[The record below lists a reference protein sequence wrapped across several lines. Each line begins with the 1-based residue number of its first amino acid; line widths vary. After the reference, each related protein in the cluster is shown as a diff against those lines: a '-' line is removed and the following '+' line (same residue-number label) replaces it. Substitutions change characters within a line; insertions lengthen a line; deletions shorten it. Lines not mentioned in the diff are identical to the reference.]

1 MARPPKAPRTLKG
14 RALALLAQREQ
25 SRVELRRK
33 LLRHALAEEALA
45 EGSLAE
51 GAQGEDDLAED
62 ALGPA
67 QAGHDE
73 SPQHDEQ
80 DGRESRLPA
89 AARVEALLD
98 WLEAHRY
105 LSEQRFTE
113 SRVHARAPRFG
124 NLRIR
129 MELAQHRLELSPE
142 AEQALIESEF
152 ERARAVRE
160 RKFGALPANAAER
173 ARQARFLGARG
184 FSAEVVRRVLRA
196 GGDED

>member
-1 MARPPKAPRTLKG
+1 MNPARSSRARAPLSLKG

-33 LLRHALAEEALA
+33 LLRHALAEDARVEAEA
-45 EGSLAE
+45 RQENATRAACAAQAAP
-51 GAQGEDDLAED
+51 GALDAGAADDL
-62 ALGPA
+62 
-67 QAGHDE
+67 H
-73 SPQHDEQ
+73 
-80 DGRESRLPA
+80 RETRLSA
-89 AARVEALLD
+89 AARVDTLLD

-129 MELAQHRLELSPE
+129 MELAQHRLALSPE
-142 AEQALIESEF
+142 AEQALAESEF

-160 RKFGALPANAAER
+160 RKFAAPPADATER
-173 ARQARFLGARG
+173 ARQARFLAARG
-184 FSAEVVRRVLRA
+184 FSSEVVRRVLRGA
-196 GGDED
+196 DDDD